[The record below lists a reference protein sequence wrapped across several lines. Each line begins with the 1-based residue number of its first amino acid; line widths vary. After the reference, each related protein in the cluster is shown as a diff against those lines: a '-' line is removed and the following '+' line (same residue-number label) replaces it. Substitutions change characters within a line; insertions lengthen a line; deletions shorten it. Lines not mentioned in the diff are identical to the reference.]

1 VGAPRIWLLL
11 AEKAGDNAQVEALA
25 AALPWPVEVRRIE
38 IRPRWR
44 VAKPRVRPTLDHVDL
59 DASDPLEP
67 PWPDLLITMGR
78 RTSSV
83 ALWIQQRSGDH
94 TKIVLIGK
102 PSGSADRMALLVGSA
117 ELLLPP
123 LPQVLKIRLPLLR
136 MDPER
141 VAKAAELWRPRF
153 ESLPRPMIAFLIGG
167 PTRPYVYDET
177 VTRRLLALARQ
188 VLDQGGTPYLTTS
201 RRTPEAL
208 AEALER
214 DLPEGAILHR
224 WRAEAPP
231 EENPFLAL
239 LGLSDGCIVTADS
252 ASMIVEVA
260 SLGRRLAILDLPVGG
275 GWGRLELARRRLLRA
290 LFEPPRGGLLDG
302 LRCGLA
308 RTAFRSRLVW
318 ASRDFRVLHE
328 WLVDE
333 GFAVWAGEELVT
345 PPGPLPDDR
354 ERVARRVGALLPD
367 DRRAVAKPEAAASE

>member
-1 VGAPRIWLLL
+1 VSTPRIWLLL

-25 AALPWPVEVRRIE
+25 SALPWPCEVRRIE
-38 IRPRWR
+38 IRSRWR

-59 DASDPLEP
+59 EASDPLEP

-78 RTSSV
+78 RTSSA
-83 ALWIQQRSGDH
+83 ALWIQQRSGGR

-102 PSGSADRMALLVGSA
+102 PSGSAGRMALLVGSA

-136 MDPER
+136 MDAER
-141 VAKAAELWRPRF
+141 VAKAAERWRPRF
-153 ESLPRPMIAFLIGG
+153 EGLPRPLVAFLIGG

-177 VTRRLLALARQ
+177 VTRRLLALAQQ
-188 VLDQGGTPYLTTS
+188 VRDQGGTPYLTTS

-208 AEALER
+208 VAALER

-224 WRAEAPP
+224 WRAEAAAG
-231 EENPFLAL
+231 ENPFLAL

-260 SLGRRLAILDLPVGG
+260 SLGQRLAILDLPVA

-308 RTAFRSRLVW
+308 RAAFRARLVW
-318 ASRDFRVLHE
+318 ASRDFRVLHA
-328 WLVDE
+328 WLVEE

-354 ERVARRVGALLPD
+354 EQVVRRVRALLPD
-367 DRRAVAKPEAAASE
+367 DRRPVAQPEAAASE

>member
-1 VGAPRIWLLL
+1 MSDPRIWLLL

-25 AALPWPVEVRRIE
+25 SALPWPVEVRRIE
-38 IRPRWR
+38 IRSRWR
-44 VAKPRVRPTLDHVDL
+44 VAKPRVRPTLDHVDIE
-59 DASDPLEP
+59 ASDPLEP
-67 PWPDLLITMGR
+67 PWPDLLVTMGR

-83 ALWIQQRSGDH
+83 ALWIQQRSGGR

-102 PSGSADRMALLVGSA
+102 PSGSADRMALMVGSA

-141 VAKAAELWRPRF
+141 VAKAAERGRPRF
-153 ESLPRPMIAFLIGG
+153 EALPRPLIAFLIGG

-177 VTRRLLALARQ
+177 VTQRLLALARQ

-214 DLPEGAILHR
+214 DLPEGARLYR
-224 WRAEAPP
+224 WQADTPA
-231 EENPFLAL
+231 EENPFLGL
-239 LGLSDGCIVTADS
+239 LGLSDGCVVTADS
-252 ASMIVEVA
+252 ASMVVEVA
-260 SLGRRLAILDLPVGG
+260 SLGRRLAILDLPVA

-290 LFEPPRGGLLDG
+290 LFEPPRGGLIDG

-308 RTAFRSRLVW
+308 RAAFRARLVW

-333 GFAVWAGEELVT
+333 GFAVWAGEEFVT

-354 ERVARRVGALLPD
+354 ERVARRVRALLPD
-367 DRRAVAKPEAAASE
+367 DRRSTCAGHDRRAS

>member
-1 VGAPRIWLLL
+1 
-11 AEKAGDNAQVEALA
+11 
-25 AALPWPVEVRRIE
+25 
-38 IRPRWR
+38 
-44 VAKPRVRPTLDHVDL
+44 
-59 DASDPLEP
+59 
-67 PWPDLLITMGR
+67 
-78 RTSSV
+78 
-83 ALWIQQRSGDH
+83 
-94 TKIVLIGK
+94 
-102 PSGSADRMALLVGSA
+102 
-117 ELLLPP
+117 
-123 LPQVLKIRLPLLR
+123 
-136 MDPER
+136 
-141 VAKAAELWRPRF
+141 
-153 ESLPRPMIAFLIGG
+153 MIAFLIGG

>member
-1 VGAPRIWLLL
+1 MSVPRIWLLL

-25 AALPWPVEVRRIE
+25 SALPWPAEVRRIE
-38 IRPRWR
+38 IRSRWR
-44 VAKPRVRPTLDHVDL
+44 VAKPRVRPTLDYVDL

-83 ALWIQQRSGDH
+83 ALWIQKRSGGR

-102 PSGSADRMALLVGSA
+102 PSGAADRMALLVGSA

-123 LPQVLKIRLPLLR
+123 LPQVMKIRLPLLR
-136 MDPER
+136 VDAER
-141 VAKAAELWRPRF
+141 VAKAAERWRPRF
-153 ESLPRPMIAFLIGG
+153 EALPRPLIAFLIGG

-177 VTRRLLALARQ
+177 VTRRLLALAQQLR
-188 VLDQGGTPYLTTS
+188 DQGGTPYLTTS
-201 RRTPEAL
+201 RRTPDAL
-208 AEALER
+208 ADALER
-214 DLPEGAILHR
+214 GLPEGAILHR
-224 WRAEAPP
+224 WRADAPA

-239 LGLSDGCIVTADS
+239 LGLSDGCVVTADS
-252 ASMIVEVA
+252 ASMVVEVA
-260 SLGRRLAILDLPVGG
+260 SLGRRLAILDLPVA
-275 GWGRLELARRRLLRA
+275 GWGRLELARRRLLRG
-290 LFEPPRGGLLDG
+290 LFEPPRGGLLDA

-308 RTAFRSRLVW
+308 RAAFRSRLVW

-333 GFAVWAGEELVT
+333 GFAVWAGQELVT

-354 ERVARRVGALLPD
+354 ERVVRRVRALLPD
-367 DRRAVAKPEAAASE
+367 D